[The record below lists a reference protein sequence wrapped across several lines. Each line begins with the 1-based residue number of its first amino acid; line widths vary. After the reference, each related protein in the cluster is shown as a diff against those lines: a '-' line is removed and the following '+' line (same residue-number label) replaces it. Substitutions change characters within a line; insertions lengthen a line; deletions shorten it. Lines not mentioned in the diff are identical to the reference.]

1 MAESTIAPE
10 PPVHRAMA
18 ELIAALERAAA
29 AVADAARGP
38 GFDEEGLV
46 TVLEMTDAVGPEIDW
61 VLSNKLDRLTHE
73 VGVALQRRGISPD
86 RARAEYTARQRHRE
100 AARRGQA
107 EQGRPRLQEG
117 PGRVAAVGRR
127 RGGGP
132 PPGPSGG

>member
-73 VGVALQRRGISPD
+73 VGAALQRRGISPD

-100 AARRGQA
+100 AARREQA
-107 EQGRPRLQEG
+107 AQWRQMLQE
-117 PGRVAAVGRR
+117 RRDRLAAVGRR
-127 RGGGP
+127 R
-132 PPGPSGG
+132 